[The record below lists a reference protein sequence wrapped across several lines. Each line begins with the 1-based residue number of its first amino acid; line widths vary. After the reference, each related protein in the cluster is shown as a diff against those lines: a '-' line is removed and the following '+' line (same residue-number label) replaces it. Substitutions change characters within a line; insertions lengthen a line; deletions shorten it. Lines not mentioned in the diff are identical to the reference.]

1 MRAETFKVGCDG
13 DIDDSVVFETPA
25 KAISHA
31 LKVYDK
37 EEFSD
42 KVAVYGF
49 AEYSEDDSCPQY
61 ARTTF
66 WRHWYITLYG
76 KISYDGR

>member
-1 MRAETFKVGCDG
+1 MKTETYKVGCDG
-13 DIDDSVVFETPA
+13 NIDDSVVFNTAHE
-25 KAISHA
+25 AITQA
-31 LKVYDK
+31 LKMYDK

-49 AEYSEDDSCPQY
+49 AEYSDDDSSPQCS
-61 ARTTF
+61 RTTF

-76 KISYDGR
+76 KVSRDGS

>member
-1 MRAETFKVGCDG
+1 L
-13 DIDDSVVFETPA
+13 S
-25 KAISHA
+25 
-31 LKVYDK
+31 DK
-37 EEFSD
+37 EEFTD

-49 AEYSEDDSCPQY
+49 AEYSDDDSCPQY

-76 KISYDGR
+76 KVSPDGR